1 MESSVKNILVDVFD
15 IKEADIS
22 NEMNLRDIES
32 WDSLKH
38 MNLVVS
44 LEQQFNIEF
53 STEEIIEMKKLND
66 LYNILKRKDIQAQ

>member
-1 MESSVKNILVDVFD
+1 MESKVKGILVDVFD
-15 IKEADIS
+15 IKETDITD
-22 NEMNLRDIES
+22 EMNLRDVES

-53 STEEIIEMKKLND
+53 STEEIIKMKNLSD
-66 LYNILKRKDIQAQ
+66 IYDILKGKEIQIQ

>member
-1 MESSVKNILVDVFD
+1 MNIRDV
-15 IKEADIS
+15 
-22 NEMNLRDIES
+22 ES

-53 STEEIIEMKKLND
+53 STEEIIEMKNLND
-66 LYNILKRKDIQAQ
+66 IYNILKRKDIQSQ